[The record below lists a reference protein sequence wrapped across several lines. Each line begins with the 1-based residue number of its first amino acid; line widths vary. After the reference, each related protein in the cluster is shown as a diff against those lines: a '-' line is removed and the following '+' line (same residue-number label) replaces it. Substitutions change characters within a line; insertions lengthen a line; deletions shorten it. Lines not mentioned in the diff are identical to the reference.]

1 MGDDATACR
10 INDLPKVTAIVSSE
24 SISQTQAF
32 DMMVRFLQR
41 RPDRQNTNDSH
52 HPHHPHHPH
61 RHYWQDLYHVTETLV
76 VDHNR
81 TTTTTTT
88 NQRQQ
93 TQQLETLRTLRL
105 TAATTTPTTPTTLQ
119 SQNDTTLPTTHDT
132 AAAHLKEDST
142 VFEDRR
148 NSMDRQVLVK
158 KEDSFTHDHHDDV
171 DDGTFHRKYDNRD
184 QKAKKKKNKKRHGE
198 ENVES
203 SSASKYQ

>member
-41 RPDRQNTNDSH
+41 RPDRQNTNDNH

-158 KEDSFTHDHHDDV
+158 KEDSFTHDHHDDEN
-171 DDGTFHRKYDNRD
+171 GTFHRRSDNRD